1 VKQCYTVLGITMA
14 VGYLLVAPSVFAQ
27 GPPSLDVVR
36 IEPTERLAM
45 VKFICGTST
54 GGELA
59 PGRYFTAINIAH
71 LGTRRAQ
78 PVDLRMDVIR
88 TNGTRATAESVAV
101 GTIGGAQGLEVDC
114 ALLAALFKSDLT
126 TDLLKG
132 FVRFFG
138 NNFELG
144 DRMNRLEFVAVYS
157 AMPAPQ

>member
-1 VKQCYTVLGITMA
+1 MA
-14 VGYLLVAPSVFAQ
+14 VGYVFIAPPVFAQ

-36 IEPTERLAM
+36 IEPTERVAM

-71 LGTRRAQ
+71 LGGRRAQ

-88 TNGTRATAESVAV
+88 TNGVRGTAESVVV

-114 ALLAALFKSDLT
+114 ALLAALFKSDLG

-138 NNFELG
+138 NSFEFG